1 MGKPDK
7 YRPSPQAASKS
18 NTIYSQKTASMKK
31 AYFLVATLFLAYTL
45 QAQTT
50 IKPAVGLNFTDWSQ
64 DDASGEFRAKAGWQ
78 IGGSVAFGKKFYVE
92 PGIFYVGKSTEF
104 EVNASNPSFD
114 NFKANLNGIR
124 VPVAVGANLLG
135 NEKTAFSLRGFGGFS
150 GFFVTSVGD
159 DIDKADVNTAQ
170 WGVFAGA
177 GIDIWKIF
185 LDLSYEWSLT
195 NVQKDVSLIDFGKT
209 RSLFINA
216 GIRINL

>member
-1 MGKPDK
+1 
-7 YRPSPQAASKS
+7 
-18 NTIYSQKTASMKK
+18 MKK
-31 AYFLVATLFLAYTL
+31 MLLFMSAALIAGTL

-50 IKPAVGLNFTDWSQ
+50 IKPTVGLNFTDWSK
-64 DDASGEFRAKAGWQ
+64 DDLTGEYKAKAGWQ

-104 EVNASNPSFD
+104 ITSGSNPDEFS
-114 NFKANLNGIR
+114 ANLNGIR
-124 VPVAVGANLLG
+124 IPVAVGLNLLG

-150 GFFVTSVGD
+150 GFFVTGVSD
-159 DIDKADVNTAQ
+159 DLQPVEDEIAKSQ

-185 LDLSYEWSLT
+185 LDVSYEWSLT
-195 NVQKDVSLIDFGKT
+195 DISKDVQSIDVGKT
-209 RSLFINA
+209 RSIFINA